1 MYLYLG
7 GELEGGR
14 CENKDVQCFP
24 AGGWVVGR
32 RREGETAGGCLMSPG
47 REL

>member
-1 MYLYLG
+1 MSQR
-7 GELEGGR
+7 GR

-24 AGGWVVGR
+24 EGGWVVGR
-32 RREGETAGGCLMSPG
+32 EGVAEVGWGGQTAGGCLMSPG